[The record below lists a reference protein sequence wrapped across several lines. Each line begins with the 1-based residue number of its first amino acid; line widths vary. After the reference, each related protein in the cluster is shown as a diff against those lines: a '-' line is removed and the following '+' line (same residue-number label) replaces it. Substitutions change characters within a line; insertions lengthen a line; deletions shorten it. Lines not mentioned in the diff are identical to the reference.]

1 MPTPSILHLR
11 LTEKAL
17 ISDIDDFEIKL
28 LENKTYVKFDSD
40 NNTLPFYSIGE
51 PGTPVNYPQTPVR
64 SGYVFSGWYTDKSYK
79 TPFTGK
85 NHGNT
90 SLTVY
95 ARWVLGD
102 SVLISFEDE
111 NQRNLKPNQYDTAE
125 ISDEAASHGRYSLKI
140 NKSGN
145 TRMNASMLLLY
156 DNQPV
161 TVEDGA
167 TYVLTYD
174 YRVVQNTG
182 KGSGQTT
189 PLPNVRF
196 AKADNVWAG
205 YSVPKNNWSINL
217 EEETGKWFTGS
228 VMFTAELKEPIGNAL
243 YFTVNY
249 SENFVGYF
257 DNLRLVRVNKGNGE
271 SAVNLNPCG
280 ADYIGASKLVYT
292 GKPNE
297 QIKLPKDIKKSGFVF
312 IGWYEDS
319 KLKKRIESE
328 YYTILQSDTTLYAGF
343 ARPRLIQDFESF
355 KDIYSPETYRYADM
369 DYELY
374 DARLNADGSSNV
386 HGGNYSVHRKGGDF
400 HTAAFQVLPETS
412 ESTKR
417 LIPGSCLQN
426 DNVG

>member
-1 MPTPSILHLR
+1 M
-11 LTEKAL
+11 
-17 ISDIDDFEIKL
+17 
-28 LENKTYVKFDSD
+28 
-40 NNTLPFYSIGE
+40 
-51 PGTPVNYPQTPVR
+51 R
-64 SGYVFSGWYTDKSYK
+64 SGYVFSDGIPIKSYK

-189 PLPNVRF
+189 PLPNVRGSQRRIMYGRDILF
-196 AKADNVWAG
+196 RKT
-205 YSVPKNNWSINL
+205 
-217 EEETGKWFTGS
+217 TG
-228 VMFTAELKEPIGNAL
+228 AL
-243 YFTVNY
+243 TLRRKPVN
-249 SENFVGYF
+249 G
-257 DNLRLVRVNKGNGE
+257 LRDRL
-271 SAVNLNPCG
+271 C
-280 ADYIGASKLVYT
+280 
-292 GKPNE
+292 
-297 QIKLPKDIKKSGFVF
+297 LPP
-312 IGWYEDS
+312 
-319 KLKKRIESE
+319 
-328 YYTILQSDTTLYAGF
+328 A
-343 ARPRLIQDFESF
+343 
-355 KDIYSPETYRYADM
+355 
-369 DYELY
+369 
-374 DARLNADGSSNV
+374 
-386 HGGNYSVHRKGGDF
+386 
-400 HTAAFQVLPETS
+400 
-412 ESTKR
+412 
-417 LIPGSCLQN
+417 
-426 DNVG
+426 